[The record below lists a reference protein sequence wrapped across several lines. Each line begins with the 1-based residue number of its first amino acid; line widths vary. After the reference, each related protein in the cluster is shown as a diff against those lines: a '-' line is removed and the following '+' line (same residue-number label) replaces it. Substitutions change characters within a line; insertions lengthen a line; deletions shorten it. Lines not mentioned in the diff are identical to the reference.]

1 MTQLQSNLVG
11 RAALCPPSLGGSPRT
26 ATVCPV
32 PAHSCAG
39 IKRVAIYV
47 RKSTTMGLE
56 QEFNSLDSQ
65 IAAIRAYISAQ
76 AAHGWVETAIYS
88 DGGISGAT
96 TDRPELK
103 RLMADIE
110 ARQIDAVCVYKYDRL
125 SRSTRDFYNLLD
137 FFEKH
142 SVAFVSVSQQLDT
155 STPVGRMVMG
165 ILASFAEFEREMTR
179 ERIRD
184 KFQNSLRNGGWIG
197 GSVPFGYKLVD
208 KKLVIDEANA
218 PLVPQMFRW
227 FLATGSTKAV
237 AQKMNSAGAKRIGGD
252 WRPLSVSK
260 ALKNVRYIG
269 KCRAADGL
277 HDGQQPAL
285 VDQELFDKVQR
296 RIAELAPSGGAAGR
310 RRNASNALLQG
321 RLFCGDCNGALTL
334 KWSSRKADCTIRY
347 GYYVCS
353 KSSKL
358 ATSTC
363 GVKSVPASLVEGEVE
378 KTIENVLRKSLELA
392 AVASRRTGI
401 ASSRI
406 LGGLRAPGVLW
417 QELDLGER
425 YELIRAFVA
434 RATLNPTSLEII
446 LDTAEL
452 GPLVNTLS
460 SVGDVLPDRSLIIRI
475 PMAFRTV
482 SGQHR
487 VGSPRDRTGG
497 RPSPAAVAGR
507 DAPVAPSPASLSQNP
522 LLRALARGHAYL
534 RMIDTGE
541 VKTVQE
547 ISRKFGIEHHLIM
560 RSVRVA
566 LLSPTIQ
573 RAILDGSE
581 PSGLSHGKI
590 LALNTLDWSEQ
601 ERALGFA

>member
-1 MTQLQSNLVG
+1 MENSTYT
-11 RAALCPPSLGGSPRT
+11 GGSRSVAT
-26 ATVCPV
+26 ACPA

-39 IKRVAIYV
+39 AKRVAIYV

-56 QEFNSLDSQ
+56 QDFNSLDSQ
-65 IAAIRAYISAQ
+65 TVAIRAYIAAQ

-110 ARQIDAVCVYKYDRL
+110 ARRIDAVCVYKYDRL

-208 KKLVIDEANA
+208 KKLVIDETNA

-227 FLATGSTKAV
+227 FLETGSTKAV
-237 AQKMNSAGAKRIGGD
+237 AQKMNAVGAKRIGGD

-285 VDQELFDKVQR
+285 VEQELFDKVQR
-296 RIAELAPSGGAAGR
+296 RIAELAPSGGTVGR

-334 KWSSRKADCTIRY
+334 KWSSRKADSTIRY

-378 KTIENVLRKSLELA
+378 KAIENVLRKSLELA
-392 AVASRRTGI
+392 AAASRRTGI

-417 QELDLGER
+417 QELDLNER
-425 YELIRAFVA
+425 YELVRALVA
-434 RATLNPTSLEII
+434 RATVNPTSLEII

-460 SVGDVLPDRSLIIRI
+460 SVGDVLPDRSLIVRI
-475 PMAFRTV
+475 PMTIRTV
-482 SGQHR
+482 SGTRRTDGPRFAAAAQ
-487 VGSPRDRTGG
+487 GGASPF
-497 RPSPAAVAGR
+497 AATPPETLA
-507 DAPVAPSPASLSQNP
+507 QNP

-534 RMIDTGE
+534 RMIDSGE
-541 VKTVQE
+541 AKT
-547 ISRKFGIEHHLIM
+547 ISDIARKYGMDFHLVTRAIK
-560 RSVRVA
+560 VA
-566 LLSPTIQ
+566 LTSPIIQ
-573 RAILDGSE
+573 RAILNGLE
-581 PSGLSHGKI
+581 PTGLSHGKI
-590 LALNTLDWSEQ
+590 LALDTFDWSEQ
-601 ERALGFA
+601 EKALGF